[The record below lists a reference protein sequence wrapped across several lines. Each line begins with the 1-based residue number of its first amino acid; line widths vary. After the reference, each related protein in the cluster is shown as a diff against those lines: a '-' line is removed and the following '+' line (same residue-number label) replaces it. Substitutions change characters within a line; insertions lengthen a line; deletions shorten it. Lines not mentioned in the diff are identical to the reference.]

1 MATEIS
7 EMYCTCCQK
16 RGIPIPRN
24 KQNKEPGHLKK
35 LYCIYCGAERNHVE
49 IRPFCSDY
57 NYEDFQLEMKYHND
71 YNYEDFLLEMKYH
84 NFDSEGN
91 RKEPYRMFR
100 GKLKKEGII

>member
-49 IRPFCSDY
+49 IRPFYS
-57 NYEDFQLEMKYHND
+57 D